1 MMDDLGIASP
11 VTKATTTGGRR
22 GRSKEKQYHI
32 ALARQLVD
40 FLMGAAAVPAAGA
53 AAGAVGWTPGVSGGG
68 GGAGRGPASAAAA
81 AAVAGASSP
90 LARAGG
96 VLTLPDVYCLYN
108 RARRSADLVTP
119 DDLVAAVDQFERLG
133 LPVRRVTLPGG
144 VAAVEAG
151 ALRGTAAAAAALR
164 DRAAA
169 AAGGSLGVLDVA
181 AVAGGGGGEG
191 LPPAVAR
198 EMLEAAEARGALCRD
213 VGGWGEV
220 RWYPNRFAEPGWGG
234 AGGDGGGGRGLPA
247 R

>member
-11 VTKATTTGGRR
+11 VTKATTTGGRL

-40 FLMGAAAVPAAGA
+40 FLMGAATVPAASA
-53 AAGAVGWTPGVSGGG
+53 AAGAVGWTPGSSSGGRG
-68 GGAGRGPASAAAA
+68 DGADAGSTSSLAAAA
-81 AAVAGASSP
+81 SGATGP

-119 DDLVAAVDQFERLG
+119 DDFMAAVDQFAPLG
-133 LPVRRVTLPGG
+133 LPLRRVTLPGG

-164 DRAAA
+164 HRAAA

-181 AVAGGGGGEG
+181 AVPGGGEG

-220 RWYPNRFAEPGWGG
+220 RWYPNRFAEPAWG
-234 AGGDGGGGRGLPA
+234 AGGDVGGRLPA